1 MITWSSSWS
10 FCLLSIPSQTNN
22 AEPGGEHLK
31 GRHVMQVG
39 ILWEAEEAKSE
50 CSSETEKIRD
60 PKAPAGETFQ
70 ERSKGAERRQTNCE
84 VRGRT

>member
-1 MITWSSSWS
+1 
-10 FCLLSIPSQTNN
+10 
-22 AEPGGEHLK
+22 
-31 GRHVMQVG
+31 MQVG

-60 PKAPAGETFQ
+60 PKLPAGETFQ
-70 ERSKGAERRQTNCE
+70 ERSKGAGRRQTNCE

>member
-1 MITWSSSWS
+1 
-10 FCLLSIPSQTNN
+10 
-22 AEPGGEHLK
+22 
-31 GRHVMQVG
+31 MQVG

-70 ERSKGAERRQTNCE
+70 ERSKGAGRSRSNCE